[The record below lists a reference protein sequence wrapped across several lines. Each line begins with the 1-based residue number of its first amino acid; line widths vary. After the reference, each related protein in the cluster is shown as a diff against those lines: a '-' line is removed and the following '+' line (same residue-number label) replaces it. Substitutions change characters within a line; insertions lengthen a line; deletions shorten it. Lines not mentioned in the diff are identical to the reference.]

1 MPSIE
6 ACASERGAD
15 HMFGMFRS
23 VEQRDAG
30 LYGKEVKVDVVA
42 RGEDDLSGAS
52 NLETY
57 P

>member
-23 VEQRDAG
+23 VEPRDVG

-52 NLETY
+52 SLRAY